1 MALGMTEELTQI
13 ADSVRAWA
21 ERHGGPEGAR
31 AIADG
36 KDDGT
41 ARYRDA
47 LRPSL
52 ADQGLLGLH
61 VPEADGGQGFGLSEL
76 AVAVEELGR
85 FLVPGAF
92 VPTALASAALVAADV
107 TGKLV
112 TVLAHGDGNGA
123 VALAADIT
131 AAASAGGDLI
141 ITGTAA
147 SVLGAAGADLI
158 ILPARSGQE
167 TVWVAVD
174 AASLDITPV
183 DSLDLTRQLGR
194 VTATDVV
201 VPPDRQLAGL
211 TSATVASLAAVI

>member
-1 MALGMTEELTQI
+1 MALGLTEELTQL

-21 ERHGGPEGAR
+21 ERHGGSEGAR

-85 FLVPGAF
+85 ALMPGGFL
-92 VPTALASAALVAADV
+92 PTVLASA
-107 TGKLV
+107 
-112 TVLAHGDGNGA
+112 VLR
-123 VALAADIT
+123 
-131 AAASAGGDLI
+131 AGG
-141 ITGTAA
+141 
-147 SVLGAAGADLI
+147 
-158 ILPARSGQE
+158 
-167 TVWVAVD
+167 
-174 AASLDITPV
+174 
-183 DSLDLTRQLGR
+183 
-194 VTATDVV
+194 
-201 VPPDRQLAGL
+201 
-211 TSATVASLAAVI
+211 